1 MSTLAA
7 ATARKLGL
15 EHIELDGIFHQA
27 DWTPLPADEF
37 QAEIRRRIE
46 AAEAASGGWA
56 ADGNYNTPSDGITQH
71 LADTI
76 VWVDPSK
83 PRVMWRVIRRTL
95 RRVITREKL
104 WNGNTEPWTNL
115 YAIDPEKNVIRWAWT
130 SFDGVRK
137 RYEANMVDGS
147 WAHANVVRLCSLA
160 EANAWLDSLN

>member
-1 MSTLAA
+1 
-7 ATARKLGL
+7 
-15 EHIELDGIFHQA
+15 
-27 DWTPLPADEF
+27 
-37 QAEIRRRIE
+37 
-46 AAEAASGGWA
+46 
-56 ADGNYNTPSDGITQH
+56 
-71 LADTI
+71 